1 MTGIMTNFPNLPGPH
16 NYQNRA
22 KLERA
27 CEELRYYAGRVGECL
42 RIRLKERMRLL
53 SDADSLIQEI
63 ETARTDNAAELFSRA
78 WHLCRDMEKILS
90 K

>member
-1 MTGIMTNFPNLPGPH
+1 MTHFPNLPGPH
-16 NYQNRA
+16 NYQNRC

-63 ETARTDNAAELFSRA
+63 ETARTDNAGELFSRA
-78 WHLCRDMEKILS
+78 RELCRDMEKILL

>member
-1 MTGIMTNFPNLPGPH
+1 MTHFPNLPGPH

-27 CEELRYYAGRVGECL
+27 CEELRYYAGKVGKCL
-42 RIRLKERMRLL
+42 RIGLNERMRLL
-53 SDADSLIQEI
+53 SDADSIIEEI
-63 ETARTDNAAELFSRA
+63 EAARTDNAAELFSRA
-78 WHLCRDMEKILS
+78 YNLCRDMEKILS

>member
-1 MTGIMTNFPNLPGPH
+1 MTHFPNLPGPH

-27 CEELRYYAGRVGECL
+27 CDELRYYAGKVGECL
-42 RIRLKERMRLL
+42 RIGLKTRMTVL
-53 SDADSLIQEI
+53 SNADSLIEEI

-78 WHLCRDMEKILS
+78 RELCRDMEKILL